1 MNRELLRREETTMNP
16 TTGLQA
22 ITAERE
28 RQIEGEGFL
37 PDHDD
42 NHRNAELAQAASAY
56 AYPEGEGVTL
66 LFQDFRGGVLFP
78 ASWSALWWK
87 PGQGAYFSGRK
98 RELEKAGALIAAEW
112 DRLDRLEMRLK
123 SFDGQTKE
131 ILSWIDWYERLQEYS
146 YLLGHERELI
156 TGCGEDCWKSL
167 YEEGFDI
174 PEAFRAGFE
183 E

>member
-1 MNRELLRREETTMNP
+1 MKP
-16 TTGLQA
+16 TTGLEA
-22 ITAERE
+22 ITAERI

-42 NHRNAELAQAASAY
+42 AHRNGELAQAAATY
-56 AYPEGEGVTL
+56 AYPEGEGVTM

-78 ASWSALWWK
+78 ASWDSSWWK
-87 PGQGAYFSGRK
+87 PSRGEYFQGRK

-112 DRLDRLEMRLK
+112 DRIERLEKRLE
-123 SFDGQTKE
+123 SFDGRTKGD
-131 ILSWIDWYERLQEYS
+131 LTWIDWYELLQEYS
-146 YLLGHERELI
+146 FVLGHGKELI
-156 TGCGEDCWKSL
+156 TGCGEECWKSL
-167 YEEGFDI
+167 YDEGFNI